1 MIKVKKEDIEKIE
14 KRLDYLKDEKSN
26 LRQKLREY
34 NAEEKDLKEML
45 GLKKTI
51 LSYQEGNTLEE
62 DEDKIEENIIEE
74 KN

>member
-14 KRLDYLKDEKSN
+14 KRLDYLSAEKSN

-62 DEDKIEENIIEE
+62 DEDKIKENIIEE